1 MNSKDFWD
9 ARYRQNPESWG
20 EEPNQFLREVD
31 MKGLSSAV
39 DLAGGNGR
47 NSLWLASQ
55 GLSVEN
61 IDISSVALDQYM
73 LRAELQGLENRCLR
87 NESDAL
93 QAKFSFAPD
102 LLLVAYLQ
110 IPSDQLQRALKNAL
124 EQLNGGARVLGV
136 WHAVENLEEGFG
148 GPQNKSALVS
158 AVQLEQFAESYS
170 WAQLNIQN
178 RQRVVR
184 TEDGDRVAID
194 VVLFGQLEV

>member
-9 ARYRQNPESWG
+9 ARYSQNPESWG

-31 MKGLSSAV
+31 LNGLSSAV

-148 GPQNKSALVS
+148 GPQDKSALVS

-170 WAQLNIQN
+170 WAQLNVQN
-178 RQRVVR
+178 RQRVVA

>member
-9 ARYRQNPESWG
+9 ARYSQNPESWG

-31 MKGLSSAV
+31 LKGLSSAV

-61 IDISSVALDQYM
+61 IDISSVALDQFM

-148 GPQNKSALVS
+148 GPQDKSALVS
-158 AVQLEQFAESYS
+158 AVQLEQFAESFS

-178 RQRVVR
+178 RQRVVP

>member
-9 ARYRQNPESWG
+9 ARYSQNPESWG

-31 MKGLSSAV
+31 LNGLSSAV

-93 QAKFSFAPD
+93 QAKFRFAPD

-124 EQLNGGARVLGV
+124 EQLNGGARVIGV

-148 GPQNKSALVS
+148 GPQDKSALVS

-178 RQRVVR
+178 RQRVVP

>member
-9 ARYRQNPESWG
+9 ARYSQNPESWG

-31 MKGLSSAV
+31 LKGLSSAV

-61 IDISSVALDQYM
+61 IDISSVALDQFM

-148 GPQNKSALVS
+148 GPQDKSALVS

-178 RQRVVR
+178 RQRVVP

>member
-9 ARYRQNPESWG
+9 ARYSQNPESWG

-31 MKGLSSAV
+31 LKGLSSAV

-61 IDISSVALDQYM
+61 IDISSVALDQFM

-148 GPQNKSALVS
+148 GPQDESVLVS

-170 WAQLNIQN
+170 WAELNIQN
-178 RQRVVR
+178 RQRVVP

>member
-1 MNSKDFWD
+1 LNSKDFWD